1 MIQLSTEPTL
11 PMLQSRFPLL
21 TLQKTAAMDS
31 VTILL
36 VATKQTAA
44 IAIVTIVVESSNGV
58 KQSEVATSN
67 RGRSDR

>member
-44 IAIVTIVVESSNGV
+44 FTATASECDRRIAFESKN
-58 KQSEVATSN
+58 
-67 RGRSDR
+67 